1 MKIQRLKKGEYGY
14 PIYERNVVIVR
25 TAVYFII
32 SIAVFL
38 LGYFSTGSKE
48 NLLTIV
54 AVLGLLPSS
63 KSLVSVIMYVRIPKF
78 NEEIYREIEAQ
89 KGNMDVIYSMY
100 LTSYKLN
107 FPINAFAVR
116 GNNLIGYTEFEKCK
130 TKECEQHI
138 KDIFNQNQIKNVT
151 VKIFDNRKHFLD
163 RLEQM
168 QGIDAGKKDSEI
180 LELLG
185 DISL

>member
-14 PIYERNVVIVR
+14 PIYEQNVVIVR
-25 TAVYFII
+25 TAVYFLI

-78 NEEIYREIEAQ
+78 DEKIYREIEAQ
-89 KGNMDVIYSMY
+89 KGDVDVIYSMY

-116 GNNLIGYTEFEKCK
+116 GNNLIGYTEFEKCNISA
-130 TKECEQHI
+130 CEEHI
-138 KDIFNQNQIKNVT
+138 RDIFKQNGIKNIT
-151 VKIFDNRKHFLD
+151 IKIFSDQKRFIERIDQLQE
-163 RLEQM
+163 LE
-168 QGIDAGKKDSEI
+168 AGKRESEI